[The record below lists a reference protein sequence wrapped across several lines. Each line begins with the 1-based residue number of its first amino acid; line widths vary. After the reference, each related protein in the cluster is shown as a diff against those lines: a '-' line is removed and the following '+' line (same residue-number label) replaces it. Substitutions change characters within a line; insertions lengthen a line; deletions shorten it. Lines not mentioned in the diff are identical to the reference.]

1 MKGDPEHSEDEERF
15 VILGFSLQANLLVV
29 CHCYRASESVIRI
42 ISARKA
48 LKMNP
53 GNSRKDEV
61 RKVKNEY
68 DFSNAQKNPY
78 ANRVKQQITINLNH
92 STIQYFKDLADKTD
106 LPYQTLINLYLT
118 DCADKKRQPEV
129 SWIPA

>member
-1 MKGDPEHSEDEERF
+1 
-15 VILGFSLQANLLVV
+15 
-29 CHCYRASESVIRI
+29 
-42 ISARKA
+42 
-48 LKMNP
+48 MNP
-53 GNSRKDEV
+53 GNTGKDEV
-61 RKVKNEY
+61 REMKNEY

-78 ANRVKQQITINLNH
+78 ANRVKQQITINLNQ
-92 STIQYFKDLADKTD
+92 STIQYFKDLADKTG

>member
-1 MKGDPEHSEDEERF
+1 
-15 VILGFSLQANLLVV
+15 
-29 CHCYRASESVIRI
+29 
-42 ISARKA
+42 
-48 LKMNP
+48 MNP
-53 GNSRKDEV
+53 GNTRKDEV

-92 STIQYFKDLADKTD
+92 STIQYFKDLADKTG

-129 SWIPA
+129 NWIPA